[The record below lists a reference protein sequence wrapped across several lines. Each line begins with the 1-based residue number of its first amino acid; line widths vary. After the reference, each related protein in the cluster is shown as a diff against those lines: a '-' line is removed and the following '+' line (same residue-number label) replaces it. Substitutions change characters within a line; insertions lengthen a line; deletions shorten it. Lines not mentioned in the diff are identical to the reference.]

1 MRSLPRLLLA
11 LSCCLPAPSL
21 WAVDDLTRLLEVMG
35 LQDVFVELQ
44 PLAEAQLEQAGA
56 ALDAPA
62 AAALREALAPGRM
75 QAALERT
82 LRIDV
87 APGLSREALETLDSE
102 SLRPLVD
109 SCHGGG
115 RRDLRI
121 ELEAY
126 EARLAEQPPVES
138 RVMLVQQLDGASRSS
153 RIAALAQGGMERL
166 VLAHIAPA
174 GTAIPW
180 QQVEQARLT
189 ALQRGARDWYLF
201 CGRYYPDALL
211 ARLVDRYS
219 RAAVQQVLDHYE
231 SALQRSFEALAP
243 TAP

>member
-44 PLAEAQLEQAGA
+44 PLVEAQLQQAGT

-87 APGLSREALETLDSE
+87 APGLSREALE
-102 SLRPLVD
+102 SLSQGMVARVEQRQTWASPALA
-109 SCHGGG
+109 GAI
-115 RRDLRI
+115 RMARDLGPGHTIVTILCDYGTRYQSKI
-121 ELEAY
+121 FDSGFLRSRGLPAPDWLE
-126 EARLAEQPPVES
+126 
-138 RVMLVQQLDGASRSS
+138 
-153 RIAALAQGGMERL
+153 
-166 VLAHIAPA
+166 
-174 GTAIPW
+174 T
-180 QQVEQARLT
+180 
-189 ALQRGARDWYLF
+189 QRGGL
-201 CGRYYPDALL
+201 PD
-211 ARLVDRYS
+211 V
-219 RAAVQQVLDHYE
+219 
-231 SALQRSFEALAP
+231 
-243 TAP
+243 TAG